1 MYIRLEHDEIEQAIE
16 DYINKNY
23 NFGMQKDWE
32 LGEHGIVPYFKT
44 TQPRPNYKRDG
55 KVTKTEAKFLKR
67 LLDDF
72 GLSWKLYK
80 EFLLGA
86 RIPSFG
92 DTSYSYE
99 IDDWDT
105 EIETCALDQDTSL
118 TIYVATK
125 KEIASKEENQ
135 ND

>member
-1 MYIRLEHDEIEQAIE
+1 MYIRLEDYEIVQAIE
-16 DYINKNY
+16 DYISKNY
-23 NFGMQKDWE
+23 NIGMQKDWE
-32 LGEHGIVPYFKT
+32 LGECGVVPYFKT
-44 TQPRPNYKRDG
+44 TQPKPNYKRDG

-86 RIPSFG
+86 RIPTPCDS
-92 DTSYSYE
+92 SYSYE

-125 KEIASKEENQ
+125 KELASKEENQ